1 MTLLERKK
9 DIEKRL
15 LKISGDEY
23 LNGVIPLANSFIA
36 AKNRIRIDMLLELIN
51 EGVNDSII
59 LDKLE
64 VEYKNERELKVI
76 DEEIM
81 QMYREGVTFLN
92 I

>member
-23 LNGVIPLANSFIA
+23 LNGVIPLAKSVIDVENS
-36 AKNRIRIDMLLELIN
+36 IRIDMLLELIN
-51 EGVNDSII
+51 EGVNDSVI

-64 VEYKNERELKVI
+64 VEYNNKRELEVI
-76 DEEIM
+76 DREIM
-81 QMYREGVTFLN
+81 EMYKEGETFLN

>member
-23 LNGVIPLANSFIA
+23 LNGVIPIAKSFIA
-36 AKNRIRIDMLLELIN
+36 AKNSIRIDMLLELIN
-51 EGVNDSII
+51 EGFNDSII

>member
-15 LKISGDEY
+15 LKISGDKY
-23 LNGVIPLANSFIA
+23 LNGVIPLAKSVIDAENS
-36 AKNRIRIDMLLELIN
+36 IRIDMLLELIN

-64 VEYKNERELKVI
+64 VEYKNKRELKVI
-76 DEEIM
+76 DREIM
-81 QMYREGVTFLN
+81 EMYKEGETFLN

>member
-23 LNGVIPLANSFIA
+23 LNGVIPLAKSFIT
-36 AKNRIRIDMLLELIN
+36 AKNSIRIDMLLELIN

>member
-23 LNGVIPLANSFIA
+23 LNGVIPLAKSVIDAENS
-36 AKNRIRIDMLLELIN
+36 IRIDMLLELIN

-64 VEYKNERELKVI
+64 VEYKNKRELKVI
-76 DEEIM
+76 DREIM
-81 QMYREGVTFLN
+81 EMYKEGETFLN